1 MADNLSSLSKPE
13 LIDLVED
20 LQKTNGVLE
29 RKVIWLKTLTRNSTG
44 QNAELYILELL
55 NGIPS
60 IRNDGHDMIVRGGKL
75 LEVKG
80 SDCSHFKVNKGDYH
94 RWTWHNFL
102 GSGGNKTYHR
112 LILVGEPDKKY
123 IETYKDKKAPFV
135 IFDVPFE
142 WANDFANNK
151 KTKKFSFH
159 LQSKKGGAKGI
170 HLRKMWEFEVTREE
184 LISRYK
190 LG

>member
-60 IRNDGHDMIVRGGKL
+60 TYLNKL
-75 LEVKG
+75 A
-80 SDCSHFKVNKGDYH
+80 
-94 RWTWHNFL
+94 T
-102 GSGGNKTYHR
+102 
-112 LILVGEPDKKY
+112 
-123 IETYKDKKAPFV
+123 
-135 IFDVPFE
+135 
-142 WANDFANNK
+142 
-151 KTKKFSFH
+151 
-159 LQSKKGGAKGI
+159 
-170 HLRKMWEFEVTREE
+170 
-184 LISRYK
+184 
-190 LG
+190 